1 MTSSAYADSRW
12 GFGAHAHDTR
22 TPLSFGVLYPRNDVI
37 TVLDDKGWTEQGA
50 RALVDADIPGE
61 QIDVLSGRAFA
72 ARIAVAKHQRGFFN
86 RIGARLSRLF
96 SDAEYVR
103 SLLDEARQNHALLT
117 IHAADGA
124 LAARVPAV
132 LRAHAAHGVRY
143 YGRGAI
149 EDLV

>member
-1 MTSSAYADSRW
+1 M
-12 GFGAHAHDTR
+12 
-22 TPLSFGVLYPRNDVI
+22 
-37 TVLDDKGWTEQGA
+37 
-50 RALVDADIPGE
+50 DADIPGE
-61 QIDVLSGRAFA
+61 QIDLLSGRAFA

-96 SDAEYVR
+96 SDDAEYVR

-132 LRAHAAHGVRY
+132 LRAYAAHGVRY